1 MQSLAMEK
9 TIPYQLCLHVMAH
22 QRVKST
28 SHAILGPGQAHLGN
42 GTGARGCMAQ
52 LGVAD
57 VVPAPNQV
65 VLAKC
70 LCSKDLKRK
79 RMKNT

>member
-1 MQSLAMEK
+1 MLN
-9 TIPYQLCLHVMAH
+9 HV
-22 QRVKST
+22 KPT
-28 SHAILGPGQAHLGN
+28 SQWILGPGQAHLGD

-52 LGVAD
+52 LGIGIAD

-70 LCSKDLKRK
+70 LCCHRGI
-79 RMKNT
+79 